1 MNAILQQIQ
10 HHAAV
15 LPLSLQAE
23 LLNDAV
29 YLEQKTQKKTTVVST
44 QARRDRLATRTTS
57 RSLLAW
63 N

>member
-10 HHAAV
+10 YHAAV

-23 LLNDAV
+23 LLNYAV